1 MAYTGN
7 DLEGLLGGPVILAM
21 ETATM
26 CGSIAIVAEGQ
37 CLAEFS
43 LQTKETHSRRLLA
56 GVDWIFGEASLDWPD
71 IDAIAVSMGPGSFT
85 GLRIALSTAKGLALA
100 SGKKMLG
107 VGTLDGLAAQM
118 FGARQLIC
126 PVLDARK
133 NEIYC
138 GLYRCNEQGIPQRQ
152 GDYLVLKPEELCE
165 RIKEPVIL
173 LGDGT
178 TTYGDVFVEHLGNL
192 VTMAP
197 MGSYFPRASTI
208 GLLAVDKWR
217 SKEFLDPAAAEPI
230 YIRPSE
236 AELLYG
242 K

>member
-1 MAYTGN
+1 MAHTGN
-7 DLEGLLGGPVILAM
+7 DFEKLQGPVILAL

-26 CGSIAIVAEGQ
+26 CGSIAIVAEDK

-56 GVDWIFGEASLDWPD
+56 GLDWLFGEASLDWPD
-71 IDAIAVSMGPGSFT
+71 IDAIAVSLGPGSFT
-85 GLRIALSTAKGLALA
+85 GLRISLSTAKGLVLA

-138 GLYRCNEQGIPQRQ
+138 GLYRCNEQGIPR
-152 GDYLVLKPEELCE
+152 
-165 RIKEPVIL
+165 
-173 LGDGT
+173 
-178 TTYGDVFVEHLGNL
+178 
-192 VTMAP
+192 
-197 MGSYFPRASTI
+197 
-208 GLLAVDKWR
+208 
-217 SKEFLDPAAAEPI
+217 PAAGP
-230 YIRPSE
+230 RS
-236 AELLYG
+236 
-242 K
+242 

>member
-7 DLEGLLGGPVILAM
+7 DLEGLQGPVILAL

-56 GVDWIFGEASLDWPD
+56 GVDWIFGEASLGWPD
-71 IDAIAVSMGPGSFT
+71 IDAIAVSLGPGSFT

-138 GLYRCNEQGIPQRQ
+138 GLYRCNEQGILQRQ

-165 RIKEPVIL
+165 RVKEPVIL

-197 MGSYFPRASTI
+197 MASYFPRASTI
-208 GLLAVDKWR
+208 GLLAVDKWQ
-217 SKEFLDPAAAEPI
+217 SKEFLNPAAAEPI

>member
-1 MAYTGN
+1 MAHTGN
-7 DLEGLLGGPVILAM
+7 DLAGLQGPIILAL

-26 CGSIAIVAEGQ
+26 CGSIAIVADGQ
-37 CLAEFS
+37 CIAEFS

-56 GVDWIFGEASLDWPD
+56 GIDWLFGETSLDWPA
-71 IDAIAVSMGPGSFT
+71 IDAIAVSLGPGSFT

-118 FGARQLIC
+118 FGVQQLIC

-133 NEIYC
+133 KEIYC
-138 GLYRCNEQGIPQRQ
+138 SLYRCNGQGVPQRQ
-152 GDYLVLKPEELCE
+152 GDYLVLKPAELCSMFE
-165 RIKEPVIL
+165 EPVIL

-178 TTYGDVFVEHLGNL
+178 ATYGDLFVEKLGEL
-192 VTMAP
+192 VTIAP

-208 GLLAVDKWR
+208 GLLAIDKWQDR
-217 SKEFLDPAAAEPI
+217 EFLDPATAEPI

-236 AELLYG
+236 AELQYG

>member
-1 MAYTGN
+1 MAHSGN
-7 DLEGLLGGPVILAM
+7 DLAGLQGPVILAL

-37 CLAEFS
+37 CIAEFS

-56 GVDWIFGEASLDWPD
+56 GLDWLFGETSLGWPD
-71 IDAIAVSMGPGSFT
+71 IDAIAVSLGPGSFT

-107 VGTLDGLAAQM
+107 VGTLDGLATQM
-118 FGARQLIC
+118 FGVQQLIC
-126 PVLDARK
+126 PMLDARK
-133 NEIYC
+133 KEIYC
-138 GLYRCNEQGIPQRQ
+138 SLYRCNEQGIPQRQ
-152 GDYLVLKPEELCE
+152 GDYLVLKPEELCSMLQ
-165 RIKEPVIL
+165 EPVIL

-178 TTYGDVFVEHLGNL
+178 ATYGDLFVEQLGDL
-192 VTMAP
+192 VTIAP

-208 GLLAVDKWR
+208 GLLAVDKWQC
-217 SKEFLDPAAAEPI
+217 SEFLDPATAEPI

>member
-1 MAYTGN
+1 MAHTGN
-7 DLEGLLGGPVILAM
+7 DLGGLQGPVILVL

-43 LQTKETHSRRLLA
+43 LQTQETHSRRLLA
-56 GVDWIFGEASLDWPD
+56 GVDWLFKETSLGWPD
-71 IDAIAVSMGPGSFT
+71 IDAVAVSLGPGSFT
-85 GLRIALSTAKGLALA
+85 GLRIGLSTAKGLAMA
-100 SGKKMLG
+100 GNKKLLG

-133 NEIYC
+133 KEVFC
-138 GLYRCNEQGIPQRQ
+138 GLYRCNEQGVPQLQ
-152 GDYLVLKPEELCE
+152 GDYLVLKPAELCE
-165 RIKEPVIL
+165 RINEPVL
-173 LGDGT
+173 FLGDGIT
-178 TTYGDVFVEHLGNL
+178 AYGDLFADQLGDL

-197 MGSYFPRASTI
+197 VAAYYPRAATV
-208 GLLAVDKWR
+208 GLLAIDRWR
-217 SKEFLDPAAAEPI
+217 NDEFLDPAAAEPI

>member
-7 DLEGLLGGPVILAM
+7 DLEGLQGPVILAL

-26 CGSIAIVAEGQ
+26 CGSIAIVAEEQ

-56 GVDWIFGEASLDWPD
+56 GLDWIFGETSLGWPD
-71 IDAIAVSMGPGSFT
+71 IDAIAVSLGPGSFT

-138 GLYRCNEQGIPQRQ
+138 GLYRCNEQGIPQLQ

-165 RIKEPVIL
+165 RVKEPVIL

-178 TTYGDVFVEHLGNL
+178 ITYGDVFVEHLGHL

-208 GLLAVDKWR
+208 GLLAVDKWQG
-217 SKEFLDPAAAEPI
+217 KEFLDPAAAEPI